1 MMRNKEQR
9 LPPLPDTPLVSVIA
23 SNLNHGRYLEET
35 IRSVLTQDYPA
46 LELIVID
53 GASTDHSL
61 DVLRR
66 YANDPR
72 VRWISE
78 ADSGHMAAINKGLRL
93 AAGQI
98 IGVCHSSDGYQP
110 GAIREAV
117 QAFLA
122 DPLLAFVG
130 GAVQVIDVESRP
142 TGEIWR
148 VPDDKPVITLEEAL
162 SFTCYPGIQASFLRR
177 DLARAIGGFH
187 DDPSCHTNTFLHYFV
202 EASARGMQARRVPK
216 MWGTYRDHPDH
227 GEGYRSVGKGLGPA
241 RKRVLTCRQMA
252 RQYHGYLTRAQVRLL
267 LRSGYEW
274 ELQWRVMKYF
284 QIIQAIPVFV
294 LYLWFG
300 GRLPSR
306 KDVRDGID
314 KVGFAVKRKW
324 SAVWHHTALGARRS

>member
-1 MMRNKEQR
+1 MMRSEEQHF
-9 LPPLPDTPLVSVIA
+9 PPLPGTPLVSVIA
-23 SNLNHGRYLEET
+23 SNLNHGRYLDET
-35 IRSVLTQDYPA
+35 IRSVLAQDYPA
-46 LELIVID
+46 LELLVID
-53 GASTDHSL
+53 GASTDNSL

-72 VRWISE
+72 VRWMSE

-117 QAFLA
+117 HAFLA
-122 DPLLAFVG
+122 DPRLAFVG

-142 TGEIWR
+142 TGEIWN
-148 VPDDKPVITLEEAL
+148 VPDDEPVITLEEAL

-177 DLARAIGGFH
+177 DLLMTIGGFH

-202 EASARGMQARRVPK
+202 EASMRGMQARRIPK
-216 MWGTYRDHPDH
+216 IWGIYRDHPDH
-227 GEGYRSVGKGLGPA
+227 GEGYRSVGRGLGPV
-241 RKRVLTCRQMA
+241 RKRVLTCQRIV
-252 RQYHGYLTRAQVRLL
+252 RQYRGYLTRAQVRLL

-274 ELQWRVMKYF
+274 ELRWRVMKYF
-284 QIIQAIPVFV
+284 QIVQAIPAFV
-294 LYLWFG
+294 LYLWYG

-306 KDVRDGID
+306 KDVRGFFE
-314 KVGFAVKRKW
+314 KVWCAVKRKW
-324 SAVWHHTALGARRS
+324 SDVWRHTALGAQRP